1 MTRYEKIAQ
10 MKPEQKNHWID
21 MRELSAWGERIFAE
35 IAVCEEINKHENGR
49 YDALIDQAVDC
60 LFETFTAE
68 HALPDSVCQ
77 KAESILFPFSDTA
90 KSLTMHCVAH
100 AHIDMDWMWGFH
112 ETVDVALNT
121 FRTMLD
127 LMDEYHDFTFSQS
140 QAAVYRIAEYYDPEL
155 FARMSKRIKEGRF
168 EFAGSTFVELDKNMP
183 NLESMARHIL
193 YTKRYLNERFGIP
206 FAQINM
212 DFHPDSF
219 GHSAC
224 VPEILSEGGIRYFYH
239 CRGLDGEQLYRWQ
252 SDSGAEILAL
262 NEPLWYN
269 DSILPMYLHI
279 VPQFCYKYG
288 VLDMMKIYGV
298 GDHGGGPTRKDIEM
312 ILEMQKWPLAPTI
325 RFSTYDAFFRS
336 IEPFASNFPVRRG
349 ELGPT
354 FTGCY
359 TSQSQ
364 MKLINRIG
372 EDRLYE
378 AEMISTFANAKANG
392 TSFNKQYRDAWEKVL
407 FNQFHDILPGS
418 NTPESRNHAMGA
430 FEEAM
435 GAVMAGS
442 GSSLRAFAANIDTS
456 MFETPFDP
464 LTSRS
469 EGGGVGLNTD
479 EKSRFRL
486 PGTERGRGKTRL
498 LHVFNPTRFD
508 RDSVVEATLWDW
520 PGDPDRIKATDQ
532 EGNVL
537 DCRVVKQQPNDWNHL
552 RTDILVHAHVP
563 AFGYATIKIEEAVK
577 EAFCFAAMPPD
588 PRVTY
593 YYNNILE
600 NDLVRITFDDH
611 DFSVISYFDKVSG
624 QELLKTPAHFVLA
637 HELTSSVFAGHGS
650 AWVEGVH
657 SRIENLHQTSI
668 VTVSTQDISSSL
680 CKQLAFR
687 LKKGDMTIDVTAQL
701 FDHSPIL
708 DLSVCVAHLPI
719 ATPDGIPQLS
729 FCAPLAYSSKAVR
742 CDMQIGTLDRPLNM
756 THDGFTRNFCFGVP
770 QQGTR
775 GLSLLS
781 DSKYGCRGD
790 EHSLNIS
797 LLRASSG
804 PDKYPE
810 IGERR
815 FRIGLSA
822 CDDAPMALKEL
833 GEQFAHRD
841 LPYVSNTAH
850 TGTLPLTDRFF
861 TVNGDVTVS
870 CVKQAEYADD
880 AFVIRLA
887 SVYNDRPVDA
897 SICFTADVTTVE
909 AVDLAEQPISSDVT
923 LNDHTASVS
932 LKPGQSVTLLVRR

>member
-21 MRELSAWGERIFAE
+21 VRELSAWGERIFAE
-35 IAVCEEINKHENGR
+35 IAVCEEISKHENGR
-49 YDALIDQAVDC
+49 YDALLEQAVDC

-68 HALPDSVCQ
+68 HALPDSICQ
-77 KAESILFPFSDTA
+77 KAESFLLPLSDTA
-90 KSLTMHCVAH
+90 KSMTMHCVAH

-112 ETVDVALNT
+112 ETVDVVLNT

-127 LMDEYHDFTFSQS
+127 LMDEYPEFTFSQS

-206 FAQINM
+206 FAKINM

-224 VPEILSEGGIRYFYH
+224 VPEILSAGGIRYFYH

-269 DSILPMYLHI
+269 DLILPMYLHI

-288 VLDMMKIYGV
+288 VSDMMKIYGV

-325 RFSTYDAFFRS
+325 RFSTYDTFFRS
-336 IEPFASNFPVRRG
+336 IEPFMANFPVIRG

-364 MKLINRIG
+364 MKQTNRIG

-378 AEMISTFANAKANG
+378 AEMISTFANAKVNSA
-392 TSFNKQYRDAWEKVL
+392 SFGRQYRDAWEKIL

-430 FEEAM
+430 FEESM

-456 MFETPFDP
+456 MFDTPFDP
-464 LTSRS
+464 LSSRS

-486 PGTERGRGKTRL
+486 PGAERGRGKTRL
-498 LHVFNPTRFD
+498 LHIFNPTQFD
-508 RDSVVEATLWDW
+508 RNSVVEATLWDW
-520 PGDPDRIKATDQ
+520 PGDPERIKATDSQ
-532 EGNVL
+532 GVSL

-552 RTDILVHAHVP
+552 RTDILVHARVP
-563 AFGYATIKIEEAVK
+563 ALGYTTVKIEEAEK
-577 EAFCFAAMPPD
+577 ESFCFSAMPPD

-593 YYNNILE
+593 YYKNILE
-600 NDLVRITFDDH
+600 NDLVRIVFDDH
-611 DFSVISYFDKVSG
+611 DFSIRSYFDKTSG
-624 QELLKTPAHFVLA
+624 QELLKGPAHFALSY
-637 HELTSSVFAGHGS
+637 ELPFKGHGS

-657 SRIENLHQTSI
+657 SRTENLHQTSI
-668 VTVSTQDISSSL
+668 ASILTQDFSNSL
-680 CKQLAFR
+680 CKQLTFR
-687 LKKGDMTIDVTAQL
+687 LKKENMTIDVTAQL
-701 FDHSPIL
+701 FDYSPIL
-708 DLSVCVAHLPI
+708 DLSVCVEHLPI
-719 ATPDGIPQLS
+719 ANPDGVPQLS
-729 FCAPLAYSSKAVR
+729 FCAPLAYTSKAVR
-742 CDMQIGTLDRPLNM
+742 CDMQIGTLDRPLDM

-770 QQGTR
+770 QQGTH

-790 EHSLNIS
+790 KHTLCLS

-810 IGERR
+810 MGERR
-815 FRIGLSA
+815 FRIGLSV
-822 CDDAPMALKEL
+822 CDESAIALKAL
-833 GEQFAHRD
+833 GEQFIHRD
-841 LPYVSNTAH
+841 LPYASNTAH
-850 TGTLPLTDRFF
+850 SGTLPLTDQFF
-861 TVNGDVTVS
+861 TVDGDVIVS
-870 CVKQAEYADD
+870 SVKQAEYEEH
-880 AFVIRLA
+880 AFVVRLA
-887 SVYNDRPVDA
+887 SAHNDRPVDA
-897 SICFTADVTTVE
+897 SIRFFNDVTSIE
-909 AVDLAEQPISSDVT
+909 LVDLAEQPLSSDI
-923 LNDHTASVS
+923 LLHDHTASVS
-932 LKPGQSVTLLVRR
+932 LKPGQAVTLLIHQS